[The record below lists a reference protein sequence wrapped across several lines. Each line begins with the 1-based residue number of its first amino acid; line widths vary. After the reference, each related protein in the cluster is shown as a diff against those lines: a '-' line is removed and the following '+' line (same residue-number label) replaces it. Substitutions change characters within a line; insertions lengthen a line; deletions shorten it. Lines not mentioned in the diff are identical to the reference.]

1 MHLPEFTAEAG
12 LYRPSRPY
20 YSATFLVA
28 GPGTGVGPAKVLG
41 GICDPSGSYACGD
54 AWDTCQYYAAATRHS
69 GADVSNCCQWWALNC
84 HPVSTGDGFGG
95 GGAGKIIGLHEAR
108 PT

>member
-20 YSATFLVA
+20 YSMTFVVA
-28 GPGTGVGPAKVLG
+28 ELRTNVSPAKILS
-41 GICDPSGSYACGD
+41 GICDPSGSYSCGD
-54 AWDTCQYYAAATRHS
+54 AWDTCQYYAAATSHS
-69 GADVSNCCQWWALNC
+69 GADVSNCCQWWVLNC
-84 HPVSTGDGFGG
+84 HPVPPSSFGD
-95 GGAGKIIGLHEAR
+95 GGAGKIIGLPEAR